1 MGSIAWTDSEGAA
14 VLSNDVPSVGGR
26 FKAWTSR
33 RRPVGPRETA
43 LGTGRLFRFA
53 FRYER
58 IASFTLDEIPTASQ
72 ALMDRLIE
80 WLEDGGTV
88 QINTGDNASRVYTA
102 VGLAEGTDIDK
113 QQQSGADLTYRLSL
127 TVVNLANDDDLIC
140 DYTDQ

>member
-1 MGSIAWTDSEGAA
+1 MASIAWTDSEGAA
-14 VLSNDVPSVGGR
+14 ILTNDVPTVGGR
-26 FKAWTSR
+26 FKGWTAR

-72 ALMDRLIE
+72 ALVSRLIE
-80 WLEDGGTV
+80 FLEDGGTV
-88 QINTGDNASRVYTA
+88 QINTGDNASRIYTA
-102 VGLAEGTDIDK
+102 VGLAEGFDIEWS
-113 QQQSGADLTYRLSL
+113 QQSGPDLTYRLSL
-127 TVVNLANDDDLIC
+127 TVVNLANTDDLIC